1 MAQAALG
8 SVVVRRRRRF
18 AHKDEELLD
27 VALDAPA
34 QLGLGCRAV
43 IQEGTADGQ
52 QALFPGLLCSA
63 PLLFLGMGKG
73 FGLSVEPVDGFG
85 PLGQL
90 TVIGVEALQVVD
102 VPQQMGPAPLF
113 GAVVMVVGSI
123 EIADQHP
130 REPVAEDFIHHRLAA
145 ATP

>member
-8 SVVVRRRRRF
+8 GVVVRRRRRF
-18 AHKDEELLD
+18 AHKYEELLD

-43 IQEGTADGQ
+43 IQEGTADGE
-52 QALFPGLLCSA
+52 QALFPGLLCGA
-63 PLLFLGMGKG
+63 PLLFLGMGEG

-90 TVIGVEALQVVD
+90 LIGVRSWMSRSRWAQHRCLGRPV
-102 VPQQMGPAPLF
+102 
-113 GAVVMVVGSI
+113 
-123 EIADQHP
+123 EIADQP
-130 REPVAEDFIHHRLAA
+130 PEPVARTTCRGHAA
-145 ATP
+145 GSSGRWAC